1 MFFLTYLISHIA
13 LAANTISFQSAS
25 LSDFEKMGIPS
36 ETAQKVISYRDER
49 TKPLYNLES
58 LRAISIPESSLQLLR
73 ENTHIE
79 MVMNLSEKESFSSV
93 ESVLAQFDN
102 EPSIQTVHNM
112 AMVYSKSNPQ
122 LVESWLNAV
131 QRAYLLPKLN
141 VQYEKEL
148 DNATRFDYTSD
159 EAGVPEAIADYLQSE
174 NDDKVVVKV
183 EWRLDKLV
191 MSSEQIRI
199 INESQKTVK
208 LREKLLDEV
217 TRLYFDRRRLQV
229 DQLLKPPRSIEDQIE
244 NELRL
249 QEMTA
254 NLDALT
260 GGAFSASIK

>member
-1 MFFLTYLISHIA
+1 MFFTYLFSQV
-13 LAANTISFQSAS
+13 LWAANTISFQSAS
-25 LSDFEKMGIPS
+25 IEDFMSFGISS
-36 ETAQKVISYRDER
+36 ETATQIVEYRDQSQR
-49 TKPLYNLES
+49 PIWNLES
-58 LRAISIPESSLQLLR
+58 LRTLSIPESSLQILR

-79 MVMNLSEKESFSSV
+79 MVMPATTSESYSSV
-93 ESVLAQFDN
+93 EAVLAQFDN
-102 EPSIQTVHNM
+102 EPSIQQVHNM

-148 DNATRFDYTSD
+148 DSSTRYDYNSD
-159 EAGVPEAIADYLQSE
+159 DAGDLQAIADYLQSE

-229 DQLLKPPRSIEDQIE
+229 EQLLKPARSIEDQIE
-244 NELRL
+244 NTLRL

>member
-1 MFFLTYLISHIA
+1 VLIFTYLISQVV

-25 LSDFEKMGIPS
+25 VTELEKIGIPS
-36 ETAQKVISYRDER
+36 DTAQKVVTYREEASR
-49 TKPLYNLES
+49 PLNNLES

-73 ENTHIE
+73 EYTHIE
-79 MVMNLSEKESFSSV
+79 LVMNLSEKESYSSV

-102 EPSIQTVHNM
+102 EPSIQSVHNM

-148 DNATRFDYTSD
+148 DSSTRYDYNSD
-159 EAGVPEAIADYLQSE
+159 DAGDLEAIADYLQSE

-217 TRLYFDRRRLQV
+217 TRLFFDRRRLQV
-229 DQLLKPPRSIEDQIE
+229 DQLLKPARSIEDQIE

>member
-1 MFFLTYLISHIA
+1 MFFTYFISQIVW
-13 LAANTISFQSAS
+13 AANTISFQSANV
-25 LSDFEKMGIPS
+25 SDLEKIGIPS
-36 ETAQKVISYRDER
+36 DTAQKVITYREENKR
-49 TKPLYNLES
+49 PLYNLES

-73 ENTHIE
+73 QHTHME
-79 MVMNLSEKESFSSV
+79 MVMNLSEKERFSSV

-102 EPSIQTVHNM
+102 EPRIQTVHNM

-148 DNATRFDYTSD
+148 DSSTRYDYNSD
-159 EAGVPEAIADYLQSE
+159 DAGDLEAIADYLQSE

-229 DQLLKPPRSIEDQIE
+229 DQLLKPARSIEDQIE

>member
-1 MFFLTYLISHIA
+1 MIQLHCLDGELFGEFCDVLRDPVLKGEGVDIL
-13 LAANTISFQSAS
+13 LA
-25 LSDFEKMGIPS
+25 
-36 ETAQKVISYRDER
+36 
-49 TKPLYNLES
+49 
-58 LRAISIPESSLQLLR
+58 
-73 ENTHIE
+73 
-79 MVMNLSEKESFSSV
+79 
-93 ESVLAQFDN
+93 
-102 EPSIQTVHNM
+102 
-112 AMVYSKSNPQ
+112 
-122 LVESWLNAV
+122 
-131 QRAYLLPKLN
+131 
-141 VQYEKEL
+141 
-148 DNATRFDYTSD
+148 
-159 EAGVPEAIADYLQSE
+159 SE

-260 GGAFSASIK
+260 GGAFSASVK